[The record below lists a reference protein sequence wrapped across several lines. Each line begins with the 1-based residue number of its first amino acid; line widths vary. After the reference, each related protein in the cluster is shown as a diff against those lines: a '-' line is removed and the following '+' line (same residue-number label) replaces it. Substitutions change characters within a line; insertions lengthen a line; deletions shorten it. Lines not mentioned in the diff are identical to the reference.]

1 VHARL
6 TRACGAPWRGSDGD
20 ARIDVARAGDKLTTL
35 KRAWGEACFEAYGSG
50 DDARV
55 RQHWTQ
61 TRREQRTRIAEDP
74 GEQTSLGVSSTL
86 WNAAYGSKV
95 SSREIAVF
103 IQKSDTSLKAR
114 LLHSRRQLDETL
126 ATIQK
131 KQSEL
136 DALKVLGTAQHTF
149 HTRSQGAPSTGA
161 TPTGAA
167 PTGPTP
173 VVARPVTQVA
183 VRVPP
188 GAQPGQP
195 LTVVIPNGGSVQ
207 AVVPAGC
214 APGQVFY
221 VEAA

>member
-61 TRREQRTRIAEDP
+61 TRR
-74 GEQTSLGVSSTL
+74 
-86 WNAAYGSKV
+86 
-95 SSREIAVF
+95 
-103 IQKSDTSLKAR
+103 
-114 LLHSRRQLDETL
+114 QLDETL

-136 DALKVLGTAQHTF
+136 DALK
-149 HTRSQGAPSTGA
+149 GAPSTGA